1 MKLDGLRVAA
11 LVADGFEQVELT
23 DPMRALR
30 DAGAH
35 VTVVSPNDDKVQ
47 GMNHGEKGDRLDV
60 DAKLS
65 GVSADD
71 YDALLLPGGVKNPD
85 LLRQDERA
93 VRFVRTFFDAGKP
106 IASICH
112 GPWLLV
118 EADVVRG
125 RRLTSYPS
133 LRTDIRNAGGE
144 WVDEEVVVD
153 HGMVTSRNPDDL
165 PAFNAKMVEEFGEGI
180 HERRP
185 AATGGAAT
193 R

>member
-11 LVADGFEQVELT
+11 LVADGFEQIELT

-30 DAGAH
+30 DEGAH
-35 VTVVSPNDDKVQ
+35 VTVISPNDSHVQ
-47 GMNHGEKGDRLDV
+47 GMNHGEKADRLEV
-60 DAKLS
+60 DAKLA

-71 YDALLLPGGVKNPD
+71 FDALLLPGGVKNPD
-85 LLRQDERA
+85 ILRQDEKA
-93 VRFVRTFFDAGKP
+93 VSLVRTFFDAGKP

-118 EADVVRG
+118 EADIVRG

-133 LRTDIRNAGGE
+133 LRTDIRNAGGD

-153 HGMVTSRNPDDL
+153 HGVVTSRNPDDL
-165 PAFNAKMVEEFGEGI
+165 PAFNAKMIEEFGEGI

-185 AATGGAAT
+185 AAAGSGVT